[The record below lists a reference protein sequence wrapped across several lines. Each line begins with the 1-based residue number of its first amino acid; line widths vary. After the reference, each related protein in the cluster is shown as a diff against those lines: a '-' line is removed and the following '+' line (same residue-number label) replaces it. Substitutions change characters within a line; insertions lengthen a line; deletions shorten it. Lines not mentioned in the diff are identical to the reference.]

1 MKVKY
6 SFGKI
11 NKQLKYLYIE
21 KNRIIIKK
29 GNLSIFG
36 DKSLTEEAIIFIT
49 EINSIEIKRPMLKKG
64 AMKITISSGKTIE
77 LDIATIKQYND
88 ANEIKKYI
96 EEYKADQN
104 SNIKTNDKYDDL
116 EKLKNLLDNNVITQE
131 EFNKEKNKILNK

>member
-64 AMKITISSGKTIE
+64 VMKITISSGKTIE

-96 EEYKADQN
+96 EEYKTDQN

>member
-96 EEYKADQN
+96 EEYKTDQN

>member
-64 AMKITISSGKTIE
+64 VMKITISSGKTIE